1 VLGGGGAT
9 GLAYHAGALTAL
21 ELDLGW
27 DVRSADVLV
36 GTSAGAIVAVLLR
49 AGVPPS
55 DLAARSVGIEPMTTP
70 AAMTVGLV
78 APPDLPAFSLRSLAR
93 PPRLPSLGL
102 MAAVARRP
110 WLFDPVSTAMA
121 LMADG
126 MVDLQDEALGLVRG
140 IGRDWPTRATWIC
153 AVRQHDL
160 RRVVF
165 GRSAALPRPVDAV
178 AASCAVPGYFSPVQ
192 IDGRRFVDGGVR
204 SPTNADVLHRE
215 ELDLVVV
222 VSPMS
227 SRAPGLAGVHAA
239 ARRYSAAKLGR
250 EVAALERS
258 GIPTVVLE
266 PGADVAR
273 LWGLDLM
280 DSSRRR
286 EITGAAILDAGEQ
299 LRAPRIR
306 TLLAG
311 LGAPRPASLD
321 PGAPGTT
328 TG

>member
-126 MVDLQDEALGLVRG
+126 ALDLRHDAQPMMAGLGQE
-140 IGRDWPTRATWIC
+140 WPERSTWIC

-165 GRSAALPRPVDAV
+165 GRSSPPPRPVEAV
-178 AASCAVPGYFSPVQ
+178 AASCAVPGYFSPVR
-192 IDGRRFVDGGVR
+192 IGGRRFIDGGVH
-204 SPTNADVLHRE
+204 SPTNADVLERE
-215 ELDLVVV
+215 PLDLAIV

-227 SRAPGLAGVHAA
+227 SRAPGLVGVHAA
-239 ARRYSAAKLGR
+239 ARRYSAAKLRR
-250 EVAALERS
+250 EVAVLERR
-258 GIPTVVLE
+258 GVPTVVLE
-266 PGADVAR
+266 PGAEVAS

-299 LRAPRIR
+299 LRAPWIR

-311 LGAPRPASLD
+311 LGAPRPTPVD
-321 PGAPGTT
+321 PGAPDAT